1 MEKDTEYL
9 AIPGH
14 VSTQKAAKMLEVS
27 DERIYQLIKAG
38 KLPSRRVSG
47 MFMIPVEAV
56 EQFKRNQAGRTR
68 TQAPAWRTYRNTS
81 KMLGTAIEVRV
92 RASQEKMLEKM
103 LMAVADSQRH
113 RLTGSVQ
120 RYILRDTKDATLISI
135 WLVWKDSEMPDEA
148 VQQQELDAFKAEFAE
163 VLDWDTAVFSQ
174 KEGIVYT

>member
-1 MEKDTEYL
+1 MAKEMDYL
-9 AIPGH
+9 TIPGH
-14 VSTQKAAKMLEVS
+14 VSTKQAADMLGISYDRV
-27 DERIYQLIKAG
+27 YQLIKA
-38 KLPSRRVSG
+38 KRLPSRRVSG
-47 MFMIPVEAV
+47 ILMIPVEAV
-56 EQFKRNQAGRTR
+56 EQFQRYPKGRTR
-68 TQAPAWRTYRNTS
+68 TQAPTWRIYRSNI
-81 KMLGTAIEVRV
+81 KILGTAIEVHL
-92 RASQEKMLEKM
+92 QPGQEQTFEKMLKA
-103 LMAVADSQRH
+103 MAKGERH